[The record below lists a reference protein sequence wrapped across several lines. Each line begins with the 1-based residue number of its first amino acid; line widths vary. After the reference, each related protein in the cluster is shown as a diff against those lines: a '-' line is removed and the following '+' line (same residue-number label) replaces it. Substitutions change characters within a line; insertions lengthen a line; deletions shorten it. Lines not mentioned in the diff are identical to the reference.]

1 MTILIDSKIYSKD
14 YFGDSFDFLFSHGL
28 IELKEYIAKY
38 KVSFVGEVITPFG
51 YFISL
56 PKNSKDCGEG
66 NVELVKLM
74 LREFKNVKRYGKLL
88 ISCKSYDIGN
98 EIESEYQYWRK
109 LYNYFIDYITY
120 EFYYPKRKVVR
131 HSLLKLNGKIIPF
144 FTDINNEKIG
154 RGITYEMKDFSENYF
169 RNIFYTTLKKLEYKF
184 ASDNEKQ
191 KIKEVESYLRQKS
204 IIFYEI
210 EIISQEFLSYAKN
223 LQTNPIHETIV
234 KTLVA
239 YYSDMK
245 IEEKNTINVFFTKEF
260 EYIYQYILQQVFL
273 HDRNKRNTNWSNPNY
288 KNLEPDIVT
297 DTFIGD
303 AKYYTLSDNA
313 EYSFEKELYAY
324 NIANKN
330 SQKNYIFILSDET
343 KFTKSLIHADY
354 QLDILELDLKQILVD
369 YTRKEYNT
377 LNFVNSI
384 CEESLQVS

>member
-14 YFGDSFDFLFSHGL
+14 HFGDSFDFLFSHGL
-28 IELKEYIAKY
+28 IELKEYITKY
-38 KVSFVGEVITPFG
+38 KVSFVGEVITPYG

-56 PKNSKDCGEG
+56 PKNFKDFGEG

-74 LREFKNVKRYGKLL
+74 LREFKNVKRHGKLL

-98 EIESEYQYWRK
+98 EIESEYQFWRK
-109 LYNYFIDYITY
+109 LYSYFIDYITY
-120 EFYYPKRKVVR
+120 EFYYPKRKVIR
-131 HSLLKLNGKIIPF
+131 HSLIKLNGKILPL
-144 FTDINNEKIG
+144 FTDINNEKMG

-169 RNIFYTTLKKLEYKF
+169 RNIFYTTLKKLEKKF
-184 ASDNEKQ
+184 ASDIEKQ
-191 KIKEVESYLRQKS
+191 EIKEVESYLRQKS
-204 IIFYEI
+204 IIFCET
-210 EIISQEFLSYAKN
+210 EIISQEFLSYAKK

-273 HDRNKRNTNWSNPNY
+273 HDPNKRNSTWSDPNY
-288 KNLEPDIVT
+288 KKLYPDIVT

-303 AKYYTLSDNA
+303 AKYYTVSDSTQ
-313 EYSFEKELYAY
+313 YSLEKELYAY
-324 NIANKN
+324 NTANGN

-343 KFTKSLIHADY
+343 KYTESLIHADY
-354 QLDILELDLKQILVD
+354 QLDILVLDLKQIIAD
-369 YTRKEYNT
+369 YKRKEYKT

-384 CEESLQVS
+384 RAGIPQIS